1 LDTEVD
7 ERRRWYGEPHGFLA
21 SEFRRQLTQPSGA
34 APAVR
39 AYLDGHRAGL
49 LEMFALEGEGG
60 VGLAR
65 KYAAVMDGLLA
76 LLHAGA
82 VARHAEQSH
91 APYLLGA
98 VGGYGR
104 QLLGWKSDLDVR
116 FLTAGAP
123 KTIQSLVEAML
134 YPLWDAGISIGHQ
147 VMTPLDAVV
156 EAARDLPTATALLD
170 FRPLA
175 GHATLG
181 QELEQAAFT
190 SVFSAGQLPAFLAR
204 LEAEAHTRHR
214 RYGDSVYL
222 LEPDVK
228 NGAGGL
234 RDVDLALWAAR
245 ARWRT
250 SDMNELLRLEVL
262 APRDAQD
269 MRLAIDFLW
278 NVRNRL
284 HQRAGRRSDRLT
296 FAEQETLARDMGY
309 RLRVG
314 AAKGASEAHLLGA
327 MVEAFMSDYY
337 RHARAITRLRDQ
349 LIGRAKRRAGQRRAL
364 DLGGGLLACDGGVGL
379 HDPGQLARDPA
390 LALRLYTTALARDM
404 SVLARAR
411 DAIAH
416 AASAPEFCAALRD
429 SPEAAALFVDLAC
442 SHGAP
447 RFPHG
452 SILAELHDVGLLV
465 AMIPEFAPVV
475 GRVHHDLYHV
485 YTVDVHS
492 VAAVDRL
499 RALRRGDLAKQHPLA
514 SSLAA
519 VETRPQVLCL
529 ATLLH
534 DVGKAIGASD
544 HARRG
549 AAMARPILERLGLCA
564 DDVDD
569 ACHLILKH
577 LHMYLVAVRR
587 DLEDPSTI
595 AEFAREV
602 HGREGLRHLYLLTVC
617 DLATTGPTSMTKWK
631 AGMLDALLHASEGL
645 LSGRPALEHAPV
657 SRVRAEV
664 KQHWDAGLDPS
675 FLDEF
680 LDTMPERYLQSNTP
694 AEIAAHAKVARR
706 VPGSPVSAALVP
718 SRHADVAQLCVVT
731 ESGPGEGLCVVT
743 ADRPGLLAAITAAIA
758 ASRLEIHAALNHS
771 RPLPNG
777 GAQAVDLF
785 WIRTAEGAEGVKSA
799 LPKLERDLEQV
810 ITGRVAP
817 RELLKR
823 RSPSRFSERPL
834 PFVSTEIGFDH
845 RASAEHTIVEVS
857 TRDRPGLLFT
867 LSQALHELGL
877 TIALAKVNTEG
888 ERASDV
894 FYVTEADASKLLAG
908 QRTQAVREGLL
919 KALSVATTQP

>member
-1 LDTEVD
+1 VGTEVD
-7 ERRRWYGEPHGFLA
+7 ERGRRHAEPQAFLA
-21 SEFRRQLTQPSGA
+21 SEFARLTQASGD

-49 LEMFALEGEGG
+49 LEMFDLGGAAG

-76 LLHAGA
+76 LLHGAA
-82 VARHAEQSH
+82 VARHAERSYP
-91 APYLLGA
+91 PYLMGA

-116 FLTAGAP
+116 FLTTSAP
-123 KTIQSLVEAML
+123 KTIEPLVEAML

-147 VMTPLDAVV
+147 VMTPSDAVA

-170 FRPLA
+170 FRALA
-175 GHATLG
+175 GDTTLG
-181 QELEQAAFT
+181 QQLEEAAFA
-190 SVFSAGQLPAFLAR
+190 SVFSAPRLPAFLAR
-204 LEAEAHTRHR
+204 LEVEADTRHR

-250 SDMNELLRLEVL
+250 SDADELLRLEVL
-262 APRDAQD
+262 APRDAHNMQ
-269 MRLAIDFLW
+269 LAIEFLW
-278 NVRNRL
+278 SVRNRL

-296 FAEQETLARDMGY
+296 FAEQEILARDMGY
-309 RLRVG
+309 RLHVG
-314 AAKGASEAHLLGA
+314 AAAGASEVHLLGA

-337 RHARAITRLRDQ
+337 RHARAITRVRDQ
-349 LIGRAKRRAGQRRAL
+349 LIGRAKRRAGQRRAH

-379 HDPGQLARDPA
+379 SEPDQLARDPA
-390 LALRLYTTALARDM
+390 LALRLYATAIARDM
-404 SVLARAR
+404 TVLARAR
-411 DAIAH
+411 DAITQAVN
-416 AASAPEFCAALRD
+416 APEFCAALRS
-429 SPEAAALFVDLAC
+429 SPEAAALFVELAC

-447 RFPHG
+447 RFRHG

-499 RALRRGDLAKQHPLA
+499 RVLRRGEVAKQYPLA
-514 SSLAA
+514 SRLAA
-519 VETRPQVLCL
+519 TETRPQVLCL

-534 DVGKAIGASD
+534 DVGKAIGGTD

-549 AAMARPILERLGLCA
+549 AAMARPILERLGLGA
-564 DDVDD
+564 RDVDD
-569 ACHLILKH
+569 ACHLILEH
-577 LHMYLVAVRR
+577 LHMYFVALRR
-587 DLEDPSTI
+587 DLEDPTTI
-595 AEFAREV
+595 AEFVRAVR
-602 HGREGLRHLYLLTVC
+602 GREGLRHLYLLTVC
-617 DLATTGPTSMTKWK
+617 DLSTTSPTSMTKWK
-631 AGMLDALLHASEGL
+631 AGMLDALMQAGDAL
-645 LSGRPALEHAPV
+645 LSGLPVPEHAPA

-664 KQHWDAGLDPS
+664 KQHWGAGFDAN

-694 AEIAAHAKVARR
+694 AEIAAHARVARR

-718 SRHADVAQLCVVT
+718 SRHPDVAQLCVVT
-731 ESGPGEGLCVVT
+731 DSGPGEGLCVVT

-758 ASRLEIHAALNHS
+758 ASRLEIHAAEIHS
-771 RPLPNG
+771 RLLPGG

-785 WIRTAEGAEGVKSA
+785 WIRTAEGADGVKSA

-817 RELLKR
+817 RELLER
-823 RSPSRFSERPL
+823 RSPSRFSQRPL

-867 LSQALHELGL
+867 LSQALHELAL
-877 TIALAKVNTEG
+877 IIALAKVNTEG

-894 FYVTEADASKLLAG
+894 FYVTEGDGSKLVVGA
-908 QRTQAVREGLL
+908 RTQAVREVLL
-919 KALSVATTQP
+919 KALGVATPQP